1 LPRQA
6 GESAFAGRMTSMS
19 QTRRTSQQK
28 ARLTIGFLTAFGVT
42 NPYIDPIWQGILDA
56 AETHDVNLICF
67 NGREPL
73 RIDEP
78 LYNPA
83 VFAQA
88 SAANLDGLIVLYLS
102 FPEALCQLDGYG
114 ELPMVSIAAVH
125 DEFPSVVVDNREGV
139 RAAIAHL
146 IEAHGYHR
154 IAFMRGPEDNPDAD
168 ARYEAYIE
176 TLAEYRLPL
185 DPDLVLPCYFTFET
199 GQEATRVLLEERRV
213 ACEAIVAANDLSALG
228 VMTALQERS
237 IRVPYDMAVVGF
249 DDIEM
254 ASISIP
260 PLTTVQQPLSDLGR
274 RAFELVLAQIRDET
288 VPAQTILPVELVM
301 RQSCG
306 CFPDAGLPAAG
317 PEEDRP
323 VHLTAPDEGD
333 LHSLIAC
340 RPQMLATIKLTLS
353 ALESG
358 VSEGWAEQLLD
369 ALIEGLDDR
378 RSDSFLVTL
387 DLLSRQVS
395 AGDVSAVSQVLLKL
409 RHQVKLAL
417 AGNPSALSQAEDLWC
432 QSQVF
437 LKEAMLR
444 QQAQQHVQ
452 TENRNEVLRQL
463 EAELIITFDL
473 EELMEVLARGLRQ
486 LGIPACYLAL
496 YEDPGWI
503 TKRSRLILAYHE
515 GGRVSVDAEG
525 QYFPTREVV
534 PVDLLLSERR
544 YSLLLKPL
552 YFQKEWL
559 GVVLF
564 EVGPREGSIY
574 EALRGQLSTALKGA
588 LVLQEHKQAEE
599 ELARSN
605 RELEQF
611 AYVASHDLQEPLR
624 MVKSY
629 LQLIER
635 RYARQL
641 DEDAD
646 EFIAFAVDGAER
658 MQTLI
663 HDLLE
668 YSRVTTHGKPFAP
681 TDCAAVLNHALN
693 NLKVAIEES
702 GAVITHDGL
711 PTVMADET
719 QLTSLLQNLIGNAIK
734 FRKKETQPEIHISAE
749 RTGAEWAFSVRDN
762 GIGIDSGYFERIFM
776 IFQQLHSHE
785 EYAGTGIGLAVC
797 KKIIE
802 RHGGRIWV
810 ESEPGKGSTFYFT
823 IPER

>member
-1 LPRQA
+1 
-6 GESAFAGRMTSMS
+6 MTSMS

-28 ARLTIGFLTAFGVT
+28 ARLTIGFLTSFGVT
-42 NPYIDPIWQGILDA
+42 NSYIGPIWQGILDA

-83 VFAQA
+83 VFAQV
-88 SAANLDGLIVLYLS
+88 SAANLDGLIVLYMT

-146 IEAHGYHR
+146 IEAHGYRR
-154 IAFMRGPEDNPDAD
+154 IVFIQGPEGNPDAD

-199 GQEATRVLLEERRV
+199 GQEAIRVLLEERRV

-237 IRVPYDMAVVGF
+237 IQVPYDMAVVGF

-260 PLTTVQQPLSDLGR
+260 PLTTVRQPLSDLGG
-274 RAFELVLAQIRDET
+274 RALELVLAQIRDET

-323 VHLTAPDEGD
+323 ARLTAPDEGD
-333 LHSLIAC
+333 LHSLIAR
-340 RPQMLATIKLTLS
+340 RPQTLATMKLTLS

-358 VSEGWAEQLLD
+358 VSEDWAERLLD
-369 ALIEGLDDR
+369 ALIEKLDDR

-395 AGDVSAVSQVLLKL
+395 AGDVSAVSQVLFKL

-437 LKEAMLR
+437 LKEAVLR
-444 QQAQQHVQ
+444 RQAQQHVQ
-452 TENRNEVLRQL
+452 TENRNEALRQL

-473 EELMEVLARGLRQ
+473 EELMEVLAQGLRQ

-496 YEDPGWI
+496 YEDPGRI
-503 TKRSRLILAYHE
+503 TERSRLILAYHE
-515 GGRVSVDAEG
+515 GERVSVDAEG

-599 ELARSN
+599 ALARQAQELARSN
-605 RELEQF
+605 AELEQF

-635 RYARQL
+635 RYEGQL

-646 EFIAFAVDGAER
+646 DFIAFAVDGAER
-658 MQTLI
+658 MQALI
-663 HDLLE
+663 NDLLQ

-681 TDCAAVLNHALN
+681 TDCAAVLDHALD
-693 NLKVAIEES
+693 NLKVTIEES
-702 GAVITHDGL
+702 GAVVTHDSL
-711 PTVMADET
+711 PTVLADDV
-719 QLTSLLQNLIGNAIK
+719 QLTQLLQNLIGNAIK
-734 FRKKETQPEIHISAE
+734 FHKPDTPPQVHVGVARKD
-749 RTGAEWAFSVRDN
+749 GEWLFSVQDN
-762 GIGIDSGYFERIFM
+762 GISIAPEHFERIFM
-776 IFQQLHSHE
+776 IFQRLHTQE
-785 EYAGTGIGLAVC
+785 EYEGTGIGLAVC
-797 KKIIE
+797 KRIVE

-823 IPER
+823 ITE